1 LITGLF
7 HLLSKKSPTGPSEWT
22 PQSEYL
28 IALAHYLGVHW
39 DSVLFDFLMDTYKWT
54 YIGGTS
60 PHLVTIH
67 PNFLAPTSKL
77 LLQRCCKR
85 FSIVPTRTRDDAN
98 CNAQHVLET
107 TGSCGGW
114 SSCCFGD
121 ADAFGEVGDPQMNPK
136 KHDQL
141 RGASQNDGNFLR
153 CNFLLPQGIPCMV
166 YLPT

>member
-1 LITGLF
+1 
-7 HLLSKKSPTGPSEWT
+7 
-22 PQSEYL
+22 
-28 IALAHYLGVHW
+28 
-39 DSVLFDFLMDTYKWT
+39 MDI

-77 LLQRCCKR
+77 LDSNVVFR

-114 SSCCFGD
+114 SSCGFGD
-121 ADAFGEVGDPQMNPK
+121 VDAFGEVGDPQMYQK

-141 RGASQNDGNFLR
+141 RGVSQKMM
-153 CNFLLPQGIPCMV
+153 GIF
-166 YLPT
+166 